1 MLSFA
6 DWLEAWGMKEE
17 TEEPTIV
24 EMLPLIDEG
33 GAKRFVQATPEYTAP
48 ATAPA
53 AIAPEPS
60 ERMCPACGLPWN
72 ECPYGAALEAL
83 MVRAEADIQRQC
95 NAMLDR
101 WKP

>member
-48 ATAPA
+48 A

-72 ECPYGAALEAL
+72 QCPYGAVLEAL
-83 MVRAEADIQRQC
+83 MIEASADIQRY